1 MQNLFNKIKLSF
13 TKKPT
18 IWLLGVYF
26 LIRIFSLITY
36 HHSLPNQIVTFFL
49 IILFCFVASKNFSQ
63 AWTILITELLLN
75 GVGHFLEFQGL
86 IIRTWLLGILAIV
99 WLIQKI
105 KNKKIEIKLP
115 KPILMGLSISG
126 IIIILSILLGI
137 IHGHGLKLVLQDA
150 ILYFFLLL
158 FLPALEQED
167 KINKIF
173 FINLIKTFIIG
184 TTIFSIISFIIYS
197 SHLGNLPD
205 FYYHW
210 FRNIASGKITDLG
223 NNFFRIVLPEQ
234 LFIIPLILIFAAQLI
249 HDTKN
254 KLYWSLLITLLFI
267 LNLNFSR
274 IYFLALAIGSLILIY
289 KNSFKSWFR
298 TMFIIGILTIT
309 IFLSLNLV
317 ASRFTSLGL
326 EMWGIKISAVKAPE
340 TDLSGAIRI
349 AMLPDIFNTIK
360 THPYFGSGLATV
372 VSYPDPLTHEIVSR
386 TQFDWGYFEMVAE
399 LGFIGTLIFIGT
411 IGIILYYLIRL
422 TYSKNQRTK
431 NPFLQG
437 LLAGAVSL
445 FVINIT
451 TPALFQGFGIL
462 YFVFILVMIKS
473 YQNTQLN

>member
-1 MQNLFNKIKLSF
+1 MQNLFNKLKLF
-13 TKKPT
+13 FIQKPA

-36 HHSLPNQIVTFFL
+36 HHPLPNQVVTCFL
-49 IILFCFVASKNFSQ
+49 IILFCFIAFKNFTQ

-75 GVGHFLEFQGL
+75 GAGHFLEFQGL
-86 IIRTWLLGILAIV
+86 IIRTWLLGILAIT

-105 KNKKIEIKLP
+105 KKQKIEIKLP
-115 KPILMGLSISG
+115 KPILISLSISG

-137 IHGHGLKLVLQDA
+137 IHEHGLKLVLQDA

-167 KINKIF
+167 KINKNF

-184 TTIFSIISFIIYS
+184 TAIFSLISFIIYS
-197 SHLGNLPD
+197 SHLGNLLD

-234 LFIIPLILIFAAQLI
+234 LFIIPLILILTAQLI
-249 HDTKN
+249 QNTKN
-254 KLYWSLLITLLFI
+254 KLAWSLLITLLII

-289 KNSFKSWFR
+289 KNSFKSWIK

-309 IFLSLNLV
+309 IFLSLNLI

-326 EMWGIKISAVKAPE
+326 ELWGIKISAIKTPE
-340 TDLSGAIRI
+340 ADLSGAIRM

-360 THPYFGSGLATV
+360 THPYFGSGLATT

-386 TQFDWGYFEMVAE
+386 TQFDWGYLEMIAE
-399 LGFIGTLIFIGT
+399 LGFIGTAIFIGT
-411 IGIILYYLIRL
+411 IGIILYYLFKL
-422 TYSKNQRTK
+422 TYFKNQSTK

-437 LLAGAVSL
+437 LLAGAISL
-445 FVINIT
+445 FIINIT

-462 YFVFILVMIKS
+462 YFVFILVMIKK
-473 YQNTQLN
+473 YKYN